1 MAFFEELFPP
11 EISAGM
17 SGGPRF
23 RNSKA
28 YMLTGQRITNRE
40 AVYPLH
46 EYSLATPPRSEALF
60 NRLRSFFWVV
70 GGDADAFRFRD
81 WADYKA
87 ELSNTSTTLVSA
99 GVYQLNRIY
108 VYGARTFTRPIYKP
122 VTGARIWRT
131 RSGVQTDITATST
144 LDTTT
149 GRVTVT
155 GHVAG
160 DTYQWVGRFDVPAA
174 FRDPA
179 AVFRLVNGCTDRERL
194 EWPSI
199 EIEEVRL

>member
-11 EISAGM
+11 EISLQM

-23 RNSKA
+23 FTSKA
-28 YMLTGQRITNRE
+28 YMLTGQRLSNRE
-40 AVYPLH
+40 AAYPLH
-46 EYSLATPPRSEALF
+46 DYSLAHPPQGESDFE
-60 NRLRSFFWVV
+60 RLRAFFYVV
-70 GGDADAFRFRD
+70 GGDADGFRFKD
-81 WADYKA
+81 WTDYKA
-87 ELSNTSTTLVSA
+87 TLSNASTTLVST

-122 VTGARIWRT
+122 VAGARIWRT

-144 LDTTT
+144 LDTAT

-160 DTYQWVGRFDVPAA
+160 DTYAWAGEFHVPAA
-174 FRDPA
+174 FKDPS
-179 AVFRLVNGCTDRERL
+179 AVFRVVAGGASLVS
-194 EWPSI
+194 EWASI